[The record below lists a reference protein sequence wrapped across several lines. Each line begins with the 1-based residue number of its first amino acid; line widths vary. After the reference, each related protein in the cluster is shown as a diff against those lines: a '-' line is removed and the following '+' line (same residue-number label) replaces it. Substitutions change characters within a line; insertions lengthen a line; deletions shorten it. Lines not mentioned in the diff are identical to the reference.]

1 MKVTQRLCFFRS
13 IRTEMR
19 SVHQN
24 MGYCPQFDALNE
36 LLTGREHLEFYAR
49 LRGVPAREVAMVIFL
64 IEAFVSLLANGVHH
78 HICTLAGTKYRL
90 DRKLLKQHHYISLVL
105 DYFVC
110 LFVCCTEQSASKMHV
125 GQSEVHVKV
134 IDNLYERSHT

>member
-1 MKVTQRLCFFRS
+1 
-13 IRTEMR
+13 MR

-24 MGYCPQFDALNE
+24 MGYCPQFDALDE

-49 LRGVPAREVAMVIFL
+49 LRGVPAREVAMVICL

-78 HICTLAGTKYRL
+78 HMCTIAGTKYRI
-90 DRKLLKQHHYISLVL
+90 DRKQRYISLVL

-110 LFVCCTEQSASKMHV
+110 LFVCCIEQSASKMHV

-134 IDNLYERSHT
+134 IDNLYEKSHT